1 MASPVVGPPMP
12 PPETSMQM
20 GGSNP
25 FAGIGAVL
33 QGRMGGDNQPDGAPG
48 NVPPPGGTDPMG
60 AIMAQKNALEKVL
73 QQMAQQL
80 PGFGP
85 YGDRAMQMIT
95 AGIEAGAK
103 AKSQPSSAAPESS
116 GGPTMV
122 SPLGGGTA

>member
-12 PPETSMQM
+12 PPETSGQM

-25 FAGIGAVL
+25 FAGIGALL
-33 QGRMGGDNQPDGAPG
+33 QGRMGDQQPDGSPG
-48 NVPPPGGTDPMG
+48 NQPPQSGGADPMG